1 MSGVDEISQLSG
13 KPVACVPCSMTPVE
27 SASRPM
33 LPSAFP
39 DGVGLHHFLYGA
51 QSHGPQRSLS
61 TLRPWGRPQ
70 LRKTRFQLYLR
81 PWLGGIGYPQGFNS
95 RFQLMASSSARLGWR
110 TREAGRRLTIGL
122 ISALARRWRFGV
134 ARFQREIWSRA
145 SFCRSRHA
153 KSCGDCAVDA
163 ERRRARPPN
172 SHSHGS
178 RSHDLPVKSR
188 STRRGLTWVRG
199 PVTGAA
205 GGQLRD
211 QTKPQPASR

>member
-110 TREAGRRLTIGL
+110 TREIGR
-122 ISALARRWRFGV
+122 SGV
-134 ARFQREIWSRA
+134 VRVLVVRDSSKPTVTAQSPLGTVNLEPKTFST
-145 SFCRSRHA
+145 
-153 KSCGDCAVDA
+153 
-163 ERRRARPPN
+163 
-172 SHSHGS
+172 SHGS
-178 RSHDLPVKSR
+178 RSPDLPVKSA
-188 STRRGLTWVRG
+188 TRPRPSSG
-199 PVTGAA
+199 PQA
-205 GGQLRD
+205 
-211 QTKPQPASR
+211 QPAPTVHIF

>member
-95 RFQLMASSSARLGWR
+95 RFQLMASSSTRLGWR
-110 TREAGRRLTIGL
+110 TREIGRSGVVRGRAHFLVRRTETRN
-122 ISALARRWRFGV
+122 ISLEV
-134 ARFQREIWSRA
+134 SM
-145 SFCRSRHA
+145 
-153 KSCGDCAVDA
+153 
-163 ERRRARPPN
+163 RPPPRGRGCLTVSGAAARTPN
-172 SHSHGS
+172 LVSHDSQS
-178 RSHDLPVKSR
+178 PDLPVKS
-188 STRRGLTWVRG
+188 GEG
-199 PVTGAA
+199 
-205 GGQLRD
+205 
-211 QTKPQPASR
+211 

>member
-110 TREAGRRLTIGL
+110 TREIG
-122 ISALARRWRFGV
+122 
-134 ARFQREIWSRA
+134 SRA
-145 SFCRSRHA
+145 SRASRA
-153 KSCGDCAVDA
+153 SPDFGFRAAACQIEFALLSSEEIFFVSVLRTKKCVLALAVL
-163 ERRRARPPN
+163 PI
-172 SHSHGS
+172 S
-178 RSHDLPVKSR
+178 RTPCKISIA
-188 STRRGLTWVRG
+188 RRGLH
-199 PVTGAA
+199 P
-205 GGQLRD
+205 LRRLLRFGLRFGS
-211 QTKPQPASR
+211 PR

>member
-110 TREAGRRLTIGL
+110 TREIGRSGVVRVLVVRDSSKPTVTAQSPLGTVNLEPKFLDLARLPISRSPCEIGNAAAAVIRSSGPARAHSPHFL
-122 ISALARRWRFGV
+122 SISA
-134 ARFQREIWSRA
+134 
-145 SFCRSRHA
+145 
-153 KSCGDCAVDA
+153 
-163 ERRRARPPN
+163 
-172 SHSHGS
+172 
-178 RSHDLPVKSR
+178 
-188 STRRGLTWVRG
+188 
-199 PVTGAA
+199 
-205 GGQLRD
+205 
-211 QTKPQPASR
+211 

>member
-110 TREAGRRLTIGL
+110 TREIGRSGVLRGRERIFWFGGPKQKVFPPRRAERIRLQAAARTPKSG
-122 ISALARRWRFGV
+122 LARLP
-134 ARFQREIWSRA
+134 ISRA
-145 SFCRSRHA
+145 PCEISGIILAEAPVEFAQHA
-153 KSCGDCAVDA
+153 
-163 ERRRARPPN
+163 E
-172 SHSHGS
+172 
-178 RSHDLPVKSR
+178 
-188 STRRGLTWVRG
+188 
-199 PVTGAA
+199 
-205 GGQLRD
+205 
-211 QTKPQPASR
+211 

>member
-1 MSGVDEISQLSG
+1 MASVSLRAHASCALLAPRGPSGSSSPNSSLLQSALTSHRPLAALRFLRTKAVPLGGGVDEISQLSG

-95 RFQLMASSSARLGWR
+95 RFQLMAASSSTRLGLAHQEDGR
-110 TREAGRRLTIGL
+110 TEGL
-122 ISALARRWRFGV
+122 GVRSDFG
-134 ARFQREIWSRA
+134 AQREIRLGGGSA
-145 SFCRSRHA
+145 PPPILVCSAFCPS
-153 KSCGDCAVDA
+153 VF
-163 ERRRARPPN
+163 
-172 SHSHGS
+172 
-178 RSHDLPVKSR
+178 L
-188 STRRGLTWVRG
+188 
-199 PVTGAA
+199 
-205 GGQLRD
+205 
-211 QTKPQPASR
+211 

>member
-110 TREAGRRLTIGL
+110 TREIGRSGVVRAQILGF
-122 ISALARRWRFGV
+122 ALPP
-134 ARFQREIWSRA
+134 
-145 SFCRSRHA
+145 A
-153 KSCGDCAVDA
+153 KSNLLCSP
-163 ERRRARPPN
+163 RRKYFLFRSSEPKNAFSP
-172 SHSHGS
+172 SQYS
-178 RSHDLPVKSR
+178 RSPDLPVKSR
-188 STRRGLTWVRG
+188 SHDVARIRYGSFCDSGCSL
-199 PVTGAA
+199 AA
-205 GGQLRD
+205 QRN
-211 QTKPQPASR
+211 R

>member
-122 ISALARRWRFGV
+122 ISQLPARCSCDWASHPTGTRQGSCCPTRLRSNGLLAMG
-134 ARFQREIWSRA
+134 ARVRNRAYTCEEISRVI
-145 SFCRSRHA
+145 SR
-153 KSCGDCAVDA
+153 GQ
-163 ERRRARPPN
+163 
-172 SHSHGS
+172 S
-178 RSHDLPVKSR
+178 R
-188 STRRGLTWVRG
+188 G
-199 PVTGAA
+199 GA
-205 GGQLRD
+205 
-211 QTKPQPASR
+211 P